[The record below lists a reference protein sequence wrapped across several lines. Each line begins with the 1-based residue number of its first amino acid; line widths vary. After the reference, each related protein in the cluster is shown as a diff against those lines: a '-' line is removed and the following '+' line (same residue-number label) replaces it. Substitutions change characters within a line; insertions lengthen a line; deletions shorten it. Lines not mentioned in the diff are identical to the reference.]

1 MYLITESEEDPPELQ
16 EYWSLEKDL
25 ESIEQLLNQVDQRTD
40 NLQHE
45 IQSLL
50 TDIKSQRQ

>member
-1 MYLITESEEDPPELQ
+1 MTESEEDPPELQ